1 MTEST
6 EIPTTTDPPRSAK
19 STHSVPLKLIRQQRD
34 LICQTF
40 RDLEDKGFAAG
51 NTSSC
56 SIVSADTHHE
66 RWKNVLN
73 QLQFDNLPPLRRQI
87 KVLPKFINP
96 SEDCADIIE
105 ELEEEKSK
113 APASSSH
120 PTRRLFIYRWGLELS
135 NYDDKINR
143 LTAFIDQRI
152 NHSEP
157 EDDHDGSDDDV
168 ADLNKNVI
176 PLAQSLIPIIKL
188 SRLFLT
194 RLAKDG
200 LQKTPSKPST
210 DGFIMHRSLR
220 HWVNS
225 QQLDRSSSGKILLC
239 MNLMSPKM
247 RLLSTSVITE
257 TLQRARD
264 SSLRRKIG
272 HVGGSTLKG
281 RSQLGRTGASSLG
294 RREKTGRAFRW
305 VSEEMAVGLP
315 YDDLVQLK
323 KRMWEVCPGLV
334 RVRRP

>member
-66 RWKNVLN
+66 RLKNVLN

-113 APASSSH
+113 APASSSY

-210 DGFIMHRSLR
+210 VSSRRPCSEPGTAAYAEKLAT
-220 HWVNS
+220 WVGQHS
-225 QQLDRSSSGKILLC
+225 
-239 MNLMSPKM
+239 
-247 RLLSTSVITE
+247 
-257 TLQRARD
+257 
-264 SSLRRKIG
+264 
-272 HVGGSTLKG
+272 KG
-281 RSQLGRTGASSLG
+281 AASWAGRGRPRLG

-334 RVRRP
+334 RYDALEAAHPPASQPPRPILS